1 MNVIQKKFYLTFIEQ
16 DRYLFFLEG
25 LKSTLILTFA
35 SFLLGV
41 AFGVLLCAA
50 GRSANPVL
58 RRIAQVLSYILV
70 EIPTLVLLM
79 VFVYIIF
86 GSSVLPVM
94 VIVVVG
100 LT

>member
-50 GRSANPVL
+50 GRS
-58 RRIAQVLSYILV
+58 
-70 EIPTLVLLM
+70 
-79 VFVYIIF
+79 
-86 GSSVLPVM
+86 SSSAAASCR
-94 VIVVVG
+94 
-100 LT
+100 